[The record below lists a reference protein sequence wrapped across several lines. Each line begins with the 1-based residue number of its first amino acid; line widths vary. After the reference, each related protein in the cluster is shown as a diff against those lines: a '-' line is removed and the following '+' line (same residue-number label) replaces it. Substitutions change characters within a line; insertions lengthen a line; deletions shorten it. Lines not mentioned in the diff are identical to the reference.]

1 MHEKMILFLPYI
13 VLFIRNLKFIDME
26 FIKYPTIDT
35 DTNPK
40 ASRNTSSEQWVVTE
54 KVHGANIGIYLDLC
68 NIGTDGWLLVAKR
81 TGFLTEADKK
91 QFPVD
96 PWLETNRANLEQT
109 ARNVI
114 GHLAEPIQPGTYLVI
129 FGEFYGGW
137 FPANSGEW
145 KGSKSLPAEMKACE
159 VRPRPVQWDVYYAPT
174 FEIVCFDMVAIT
186 PGHKPTKPDGS
197 PVLASEV
204 IRYQNWL
211 PNEFVRAQPIPHV
224 PIVFTGSL
232 DECIKYANS
241 DAKYVN
247 SRVPELIHGLPPLTP
262 GTNIIEG
269 VVVSPATGA
278 HFSYKIKNK
287 AFQETVKTVHVPN
300 KDGTGKPT
308 GHPFLAYVTRNRWN
322 AVRSKYGA
330 IGITELKAAFVADA
344 LEDFQSENPDS
355 KSVDVT
361 SLYIAN
367 ALEQFYS
374 GLGELDASISQ

>member
-1 MHEKMILFLPYI
+1 
-13 VLFIRNLKFIDME
+13 ME
-26 FIKYPTIDT
+26 FIKYPSIDT

-40 ASRNTSSEQWVVTE
+40 ASKNTTSETWVVTE

-68 NIGTDGWLLVAKR
+68 NIGVDGWIRFAKR
-81 TGFLTEADKK
+81 TGFLTEADQK

-96 PWLETNRANLEQT
+96 MWLEANRANLEQT

-114 GHLAEPIQPGTYLVI
+114 GHLAEPIQPGAYLVI

-137 FPANSGEW
+137 YPASPSEW
-145 KGSKSLPAEMKACE
+145 EGSKSLPAELKIHSTQHEGA
-159 VRPRPVQWDVYYAPT
+159 RPRPVQWDVYYST
-174 FEIVCFDMVAIT
+174 TYEIVCFDMVVIT
-186 PGHKPTKPDGS
+186 PGLKPVKPDGR

-211 PNEFVRAQPIPHV
+211 PNEFVRSQPIPHV

-232 DECIKYANS
+232 EECITYANS
-241 DAKYVN
+241 GAKYTN
-247 SRVPELIHGLPPLTP
+247 SRVPELLHGLPALAP

-287 AFQETVKTVHVPN
+287 AFQETVKTAHVP
-300 KDGTGKPT
+300 KKERTDQPT
-308 GHPFLAYVTRNRWN
+308 GHPFMAYVTRNRWN

-330 IGITELKAAFVADA
+330 IGINELKAAFVADA
-344 LEDFQSENPDS
+344 LEDFQRENPDA
-355 KSVDVT
+355 KPVDVE
-361 SLYIAN
+361 SLYITS
-367 ALEQFYS
+367 ALDKFYA
-374 GLGELDASISQ
+374 GLGELDDAIHL